1 MSGRSLRRWFLVGL
15 AAAVLASVV
24 TGTVLV
30 AGARSQTALK
40 PVTLILHWMPQ
51 SQFAGYYMALEK
63 GFYRDRGLDVTILRG
78 GPDRDPVEY
87 LTTGKADFA
96 TLFLTGALIARDQG
110 APIVHIAQIVNSSN
124 LMLIARRGAGI
135 SSIEDLQGRRVSLW
149 GPQFSTAFEA
159 CFKANSVQPVAV
171 PQYYTVNLFLR
182 RGVDA
187 CSAMAY
193 NEYQTLVQSGM
204 NDEEMTKIYMRD
216 MGFDFPEDGIY
227 CLDETLAG
235 DPETCKAF
243 VAATLEGWRYAG
255 DHSDEA
261 LEIVMA
267 RAREVHVPT
276 NLLHQR
282 WMLETI
288 LDSILP
294 EPGDPWRMGE
304 LLPDAYEEVVA
315 TLQEQSVVLPGAA
328 AYRQFHPVDLLP
340 VDQ

>member
-1 MSGRSLRRWFLVGL
+1 MSGRGLRRWFLFGL
-15 AAAVLASVV
+15 AAAVLVSGI
-24 TGTVLV
+24 TGTALV
-30 AGARSQTALK
+30 AGARSQTALR
-40 PVTLILHWMPQ
+40 PVTLILQWMPQ

-63 GFYRDRGLDVTILRG
+63 GFYRDHGLDVTILRG

-87 LTTGKADFA
+87 LTSGKAHFA

-110 APIVHIAQIVNSSN
+110 APIVHLAQIVNTSN
-124 LMLIARRGAGI
+124 LMLVARRGAGI
-135 SSIEDLQGRRVSLW
+135 TSLDDLQGRRVSLW
-149 GPQFSTAFEA
+149 GPQFSSAFEA
-159 CFKANSVQPVAV
+159 CFKANGVQPVAV

-193 NEYQTLVQSGM
+193 NEYHTLVQSGM
-204 NDEEMTKIYMRD
+204 NDDEMTKIYMRD

-235 DPETCKAF
+235 SPETCEAF
-243 VAATLEGWRYAG
+243 VAATLEGWEYAG
-255 DHSDEA
+255 DHSDET

-267 RAREVHVPT
+267 RVREEHVPT

-294 EPGDPWRMGE
+294 EPGDRWRLGE
-304 LLPDAYEEVVA
+304 LVPDAYVDVV
-315 TLQEQSVVLPGAA
+315 TVLREQSVILYATT
-328 AYRQFHPVDLLP
+328 YQQFHPR
-340 VDQ
+340 